1 MSDDMVGQN
10 RNGTWEAL
18 AGPERPNTPLGNTG
32 AEPSHK
38 ETKQREASR
47 VADGVVVPM
56 KFWKQNR
63 GKGPW

>member
-1 MSDDMVGQN
+1 MGLGKPSL
-10 RNGTWEAL
+10 AL
-18 AGPERPNTPLGNTG
+18 KDPTHHLGNTG